1 MKRFILFKKKTKTK
15 KLALDFSITDFTSET
30 DEIPDI
36 IALEEEDGPNHSH
49 ANGPEASQGKML
61 NN

>member
-1 MKRFILFKKKTKTK
+1 MFVLISKIL
-15 KLALDFSITDFTSET
+15 LLQVPDFSITDLTSEP

-36 IALEEEDGPNHSH
+36 IALEEEDGPDHSH
-49 ANGPEASQGKML
+49 ATNHETSQGKML

>member
-1 MKRFILFKKKTKTK
+1 MFVLISKIL
-15 KLALDFSITDFTSET
+15 LLQVLDFSITDLTSET

-49 ANGPEASQGKML
+49 ANGPQPSQGKML

>member
-1 MKRFILFKKKTKTK
+1 MFVSISEILLLQVF
-15 KLALDFSITDFTSET
+15 DFTTIDLTSEN

-36 IALEEEDGPNHSH
+36 IALEEENRSNHSH
-49 ANGPEASQGKML
+49 ALALSPHGKMV

>member
-1 MKRFILFKKKTKTK
+1 MFVLISKILLFQVFDFIAID
-15 KLALDFSITDFTSET
+15 LASET

-36 IALEEEDGPNHSH
+36 IALEEEDGSDHSQ
-49 ANGPEASQGKML
+49 ANGPESSQSKTL